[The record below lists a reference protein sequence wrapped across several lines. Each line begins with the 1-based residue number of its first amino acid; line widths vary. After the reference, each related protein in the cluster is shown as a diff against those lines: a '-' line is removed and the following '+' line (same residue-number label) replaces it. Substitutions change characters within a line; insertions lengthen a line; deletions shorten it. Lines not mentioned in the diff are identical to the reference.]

1 MKFGVH
7 VSITGSIDQ
16 AIDRANAIGCDT
28 FQIFTRSSRSWT
40 AKPLDDHSV
49 QLFKEKKQVKGFPE
63 IVVHMP
69 YLPNLASSE
78 EPTYQKSVDTL
89 LSEVQRCDILDVQY
103 LVLHLGSHKGAGLKK
118 GQKQLINALEK
129 ALQQEHRITILLEN
143 SAGTKN
149 SIGSEF
155 KDIGYIMDNISD
167 KTNIGICF
175 DTCHAFAAGYDLRTA
190 PKVSKVLEE
199 FDSSIGLTNLKVV
212 HANDSTGVLN
222 GGRDNHQHVGLG
234 YIGEVGF
241 RHILAQFPKVPFILE
256 TPLDEVRDDVGNLWK
271 IRFLAGERADDLPNI
286 YKSSYEGKPR
296 ALSLDPEK
304 KKGKKLK
311 TKKLLE

>member
-16 AIDRANAIGCDT
+16 AIDRASTVGCDT
-28 FQIFTRSSRSWT
+28 FQMFTRSSRSWA
-40 AKPLDDHSV
+40 AKPLDEQSV
-49 QLFKEKKQVKGFPE
+49 QLFKEKKLEKNFSE

-78 EPTYQKSVDTL
+78 EPTYEKSVETL
-89 LSEVQRCDILDVQY
+89 LSEVKRCDTLDVQY

-118 GQKQLINALEK
+118 GQEQLINALEK
-129 ALQQEHRITILLEN
+129 ALQLEHSVTILLEN

-167 KTNIGICF
+167 ASNVGICF
-175 DTCHAFAAGYDLRTA
+175 DTCHAFAAGYDLRTEV
-190 PKVSKVLEE
+190 KVSKTLEE
-199 FDSSIGLTNLKVV
+199 FDTAIGLSNLKIV
-212 HANDSTGVLN
+212 HSNDSTGVLG
-222 GGRDNHQHVGLG
+222 GGRDNHQHIGLG
-234 YIGEVGF
+234 YIKEPGF
-241 RHILAQFPKVPFILE
+241 KHILAQFPNVPFILE

-271 IRFLAGERADDLPNI
+271 IRFLAGEKSDDLPKD

-296 ALSLDPEK
+296 ALSLDKEK
-304 KKGKKLK
+304 KKKLK
-311 TKKLLE
+311 TKKLL